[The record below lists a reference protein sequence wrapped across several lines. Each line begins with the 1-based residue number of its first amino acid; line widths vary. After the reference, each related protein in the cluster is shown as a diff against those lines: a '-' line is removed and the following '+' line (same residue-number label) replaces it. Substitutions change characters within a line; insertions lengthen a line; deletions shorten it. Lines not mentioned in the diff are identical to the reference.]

1 MAEGHADLL
10 NHLLD
15 LHLEPAKPSSSSSRS
30 RRLLCIRKLYTQPNV
45 RGRELYL
52 HCTGYIL

>member
-15 LHLEPAKPSSSSSRS
+15 LHLEPGH
-30 RRLLCIRKLYTQPNV
+30 LCMIV
-45 RGRELYL
+45 HAL
-52 HCTGYIL
+52 HFFLQ